1 MADNSKAL
9 VLSACGMVA
18 MFVSIFVCYILPL
31 LIFSRRNRRLQGND
45 FTAEEEN
52 FHHWSHVNLSNQL
65 KKYKLKRLLSYCNCV
80 SAGVFLGVC
89 FLNLIPC
96 VEEEFAKLI
105 KDFPTLQKY
114 FGSFPL
120 GQFSVICGLFLV
132 LLSESLL
139 GRCFKSNQTHSH
151 SPSSLSVPILYLDEE
166 SAVCCATILINFLR
180 LTNLDFFVFFS
191 RMSLEMTWTTIKK
204 NYFCRMSTEKGK
216 RRKRK
221 TKDAMH
227 QTGHKTD

>member
-9 VLSACGMVA
+9 VLQICGMVA
-18 MFVSIFVCYILPL
+18 MFVSIFVCYLAPIF
-31 LIFSRRNRRLQGND
+31 IFSRRNRRLQSSD
-45 FTAEEEN
+45 FSTEEDLQMP
-52 FHHWSHVNLSNQL
+52 HHWSQVNLSNQL

-120 GQFSVICGLFLV
+120 GLFSVIIGLFLI

-139 GRCFKSNQTHSH
+139 GRCFTSKETHSH
-151 SPSSLSVPILYLDEE
+151 SHSQSSLTVPILYLDEE
-166 SAVCCATILINFLR
+166 SAVC
-180 LTNLDFFVFFS
+180 
-191 RMSLEMTWTTIKK
+191 
-204 NYFCRMSTEKGK
+204 
-216 RRKRK
+216 
-221 TKDAMH
+221 
-227 QTGHKTD
+227 